1 MQLVISFDNH
11 LYFRDMI
18 PGFLFIV
25 MFDAMFLTNV
35 GQRSAS
41 GAMPHEC
48 FLRCI
53 PRSKSL

>member
-48 FLRCI
+48 F
-53 PRSKSL
+53 